1 MIIVQFNLIKGKNK
15 MLNVKIT
22 ANYLTTLLFQAYADH
37 HNYLTDDERELISQ
51 YCTDLDLLDD
61 IGNLEMFVENFI
73 SDHDF
78 VKIEELERDIYND
91 CEIVCVNSKYALIRL
106 Y

>member
-1 MIIVQFNLIKGKNK
+1 

-22 ANYLTTLLFQAYADH
+22 ANYLATLLLQAYADH
-37 HNYLTDDERELISQ
+37 CNYLSDDERELLSQ
-51 YCTDLDLLDD
+51 YCTDLDFLND

-78 VKIEELERDIYND
+78 VKIEELERDIYKD
-91 CEIVCVNSKYALIRL
+91 CEVLCTNKKLALIQL
-106 Y
+106 F